1 MKTLIVAP
9 HPDDEILGCGGTI
22 LRKVFEGETVGL
34 LFMTSMIESE
44 GWSKAQIS
52 TRIKELSEIQKKLK
66 IDKKNFF
73 ELNLPAAKLDTLP
86 LGDII
91 AKTFKVFKS
100 FQPDEVFLPHP
111 GDVHS
116 DHRICFEASIPCT
129 KWFRLN
135 SIKRVYTYETLSETD
150 VLTNE
155 SKLFVPNTFIDIS
168 NTLKEKIKLLKIY
181 KSEVKKFPFPRSE
194 KAVKSL
200 AEYRGSQSG
209 FLAAEAFQLLKV
221 NINDYKKYF
230 QGLEK
235 IILPEASSI
244 LDAAKN
250 LEENGVQIVL
260 VVDKKKCLVGTVS
273 DGDIR
278 RGLLAGLDLNSS
290 VLKVVN
296 KKPE

>member
-1 MKTLIVAP
+1 
-9 HPDDEILGCGGTI
+9 
-22 LRKVFEGETVGL
+22 
-34 LFMTSMIESE
+34 MTSMIESE

-150 VLTNE
+150 VLPNE
-155 SKLFVPNTFIDIS
+155 SKLFVPNTFVDIS

-181 KSEVKKFPFPRSE
+181 KSEVQKFPFPRSE

-209 FLAAEAFQLLKV
+209 FSAAEAFQLLKS
-221 NINDYKKYF
+221 KY
-230 QGLEK
+230 
-235 IILPEASSI
+235 
-244 LDAAKN
+244 
-250 LEENGVQIVL
+250 
-260 VVDKKKCLVGTVS
+260 
-273 DGDIR
+273 
-278 RGLLAGLDLNSS
+278 
-290 VLKVVN
+290 
-296 KKPE
+296 

>member
-111 GDVHS
+111 GD
-116 DHRICFEASIPCT
+116 C
-129 KWFRLN
+129 LL
-135 SIKRVYTYETLSETD
+135 YTS
-150 VLTNE
+150 
-155 SKLFVPNTFIDIS
+155 
-168 NTLKEKIKLLKIY
+168 
-181 KSEVKKFPFPRSE
+181 
-194 KAVKSL
+194 
-200 AEYRGSQSG
+200 
-209 FLAAEAFQLLKV
+209 
-221 NINDYKKYF
+221 
-230 QGLEK
+230 
-235 IILPEASSI
+235 
-244 LDAAKN
+244 DAA
-250 LEENGVQIVL
+250 
-260 VVDKKKCLVGTVS
+260 D
-273 DGDIR
+273 D
-278 RGLLAGLDLNSS
+278 
-290 VLKVVN
+290 
-296 KKPE
+296 

>member
-150 VLTNE
+150 VLPNE

-181 KSEVKKFPFPRSE
+181 KSEVQKFPFPRSE
-194 KAVKSL
+194 KAVQSL

-209 FLAAEAFQLLKV
+209 FLAAEAFQLLKS
-221 NINDYKKYF
+221 KY
-230 QGLEK
+230 
-235 IILPEASSI
+235 
-244 LDAAKN
+244 
-250 LEENGVQIVL
+250 
-260 VVDKKKCLVGTVS
+260 
-273 DGDIR
+273 
-278 RGLLAGLDLNSS
+278 
-290 VLKVVN
+290 
-296 KKPE
+296 